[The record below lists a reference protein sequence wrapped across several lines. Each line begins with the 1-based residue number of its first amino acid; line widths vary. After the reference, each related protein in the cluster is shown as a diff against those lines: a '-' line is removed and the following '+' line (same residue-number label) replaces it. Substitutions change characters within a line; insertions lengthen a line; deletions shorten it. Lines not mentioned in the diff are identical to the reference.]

1 MDYVQQYRQEARMAT
16 AQRLRATAKSEQI
29 WDEISVLRNFGTPL
43 ESSIMSSYKRAKL
56 SHRTLFFVAN

>member
-1 MDYVQQYRQEARMAT
+1 MAT

-29 WDEISVLRNFGTPL
+29 WDEISVLRIFGTPL